1 MIINPCPENQV
12 SSRQMAAFR
21 QEAPYRTL
29 TVSTSAWQRPVSELM
44 ILGESKHHGEKT
56 TETNQNNV
64 KVLEFHH
71 TNWLV
76 SVALNPQE
84 IGI

>member
-1 MIINPCPENQV
+1 
-12 SSRQMAAFR
+12 
-21 QEAPYRTL
+21 
-29 TVSTSAWQRPVSELM
+29 M

-76 SVALNPQE
+76 SVALNPPE